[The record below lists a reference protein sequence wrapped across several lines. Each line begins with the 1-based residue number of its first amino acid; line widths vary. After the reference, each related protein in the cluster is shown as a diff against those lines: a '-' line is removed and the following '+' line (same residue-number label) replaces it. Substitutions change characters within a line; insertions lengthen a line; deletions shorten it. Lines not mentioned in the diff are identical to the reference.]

1 MIIGINERTQS
12 EKRLTQSEKILLTA
26 FDCISS
32 KGYANTSMRDI
43 ADAAGVA
50 LSQLNY
56 HYKNKE
62 GLFIEVINLTTEKY
76 LKEIEC
82 HLNDGTS
89 PQKKMSDLLLYFRE
103 MLEKNSKTFRV
114 LYDFTSLALWSPI
127 FGEKLK
133 NLFRDTSDL
142 IEKNILQ
149 DNHLKNNIRRYSSRE
164 ISRMLSGA
172 MFGIAVQVLLDPVEK
187 ELPNALNAIELV
199 FD

>member
-1 MIIGINERTQS
+1 MS
-12 EKRLTQSEKILLTA
+12 DEKRINQSEKILLTA
-26 FDCISS
+26 FECISS

-62 GLFIEVINLTTEKY
+62 GLFIEVINLIIEKY
-76 LKEIEC
+76 LQATEYHITVGDSPKE
-82 HLNDGTS
+82 
-89 PQKKMSDLLLYFRE
+89 KMSNLLLYFRE
-103 MLEKNSKTFRV
+103 MLEKNPKSFRV
-114 LYDFTSLALWSPI
+114 LYDFTSLALWSPT

-133 NLFRDTSDL
+133 NLFNDTSDL
-142 IEKNILQ
+142 IENNILQ
-149 DNHLKNNIRRYSSRE
+149 DNYLKNNIRRYSSRE

-172 MFGIAVQVLLDPVEK
+172 MFGIAVQVLLDPMEK
-187 ELPNALNAIELV
+187 ELPSALNAIELV

>member
-1 MIIGINERTQS
+1 MIIDTNEP
-12 EKRLTQSEKILLTA
+12 TQSEKILLAA

-32 KGYANTSMRDI
+32 RGYANTSMRDI
-43 ADAAGVA
+43 ADVAGVA

-62 GLFIEVINLTTEKY
+62 GLFIEVINLAIEKY

-82 HLNDGTS
+82 HLNVGAS
-89 PQKKMSDLLLYFRE
+89 PQEKMFYLLFYFRG
-103 MLEKNSKTFRV
+103 MLEKNPKTFRV
-114 LYDFTSLALWSPI
+114 LYDFTSLALWSEI
-127 FGEKLK
+127 IGEKLK
-133 NLFRDTSDL
+133 NLFNDVSDL

-149 DNHLKNNIRRYSSRE
+149 DDHLKKNIRRYSSRE

-172 MFGIAVQVLLDPVEK
+172 MFGIAVQVLLDPMEK
-187 ELPNALNAIELV
+187 ELPSALDAIELV